1 MNDHSSPLRT
11 LKEVLFAAERRGYAV
26 GSFSPRTTAMIQP
39 ILCAGQAARSP
50 LIVQISQRELT
61 RYQVTP
67 SGFAEEFFAQLKR
80 ERITVPVALHLD
92 HTKEF
97 SVIQDAIAAGF
108 TSVMIDASEKP
119 LHENISTT
127 RHVVEYAHAHGV
139 SVEAELGRIGTTDFV
154 ETEN

>member
-1 MNDHSSPLRT
+1 MNDHTSRLRT
-11 LKEVLFAAERRGYAV
+11 LNEVLAPAERSGYAV

-50 LIVQISQRELT
+50 LIVQISQKELN

-67 SGFAEEFFAQLKR
+67 ARFAEEFFAQLEQEK
-80 ERITVPVALHLD
+80 ITVPVVLHLD
-92 HTKEF
+92 HTKEY

-119 LHENISTT
+119 LEENISITQQ
-127 RHVVEYAHAHGV
+127 V
-139 SVEAELGRIGTTDFV
+139 
-154 ETEN
+154 